1 MNIVPR
7 VGTPKSLEEIAAEL
21 REAFAVETGRPLD
34 ATTGALLTAQILA
47 ETANGA
53 SVKNNAPGNIS
64 ASKSWP
70 GDAWRPPWFEE
81 PTEATTPRNRELHA
95 AMLVGK
101 APSAF
106 RSFVS
111 WSQGMR
117 DYVGTLQRQFPT
129 ILAARTPR
137 ELAHAIYDSGY
148 TRDHTPEETEPT
160 FAALVDRVRK
170 SGVFDDLAPEPTT
183 RPDLPKAGAAA
194 RSPSGS
200 LPALSSYRYVTPPDL
215 TRGDSGPLVVL
226 WQRVVGVVDDG
237 LFGQKT
243 EDATRAWQAKHGLP
257 VTGVV
262 TVTAWTIG
270 AVGQKT
276 WVSWRNE

>member
-7 VGTPKSLEEIAAEL
+7 VSTPKSLEEIAAEL
-21 REAFAVETGRPLD
+21 REAFAAETGRPLD

-53 SVKNNAPGNIS
+53 SVKNNSPANIS

-70 GDAWRPPWFEE
+70 GDAWRPPWFEVNAE
-81 PTEATTPRNRELHA
+81 SGPRMLLLHEQ
-95 AMLVGK
+95 MLRGQ

-106 RSFVS
+106 RAFAS

-137 ELAHAIYDSGY
+137 ELAHAIFDSGY
-148 TRDHTPEETEPT
+148 TRDHTPEATEPT
-160 FAALVDRVRK
+160 FTALVDRVRK

-183 RPDLPKAGAAA
+183 RPDLPKVGAAA

-215 TRGDSGPLVVL
+215 TRGDSGPLVVF

-262 TVTAWTIG
+262 SVTAWTIG
-270 AVGQKT
+270 AVGQKV